1 MNLHDLITLRQSGVR
16 SVNVEQDL
24 SNEDV
29 AAGYVL
35 TAQSRACLGRMM
47 AEINGMAPHRAWTLT
62 GPYGSGKSYFGLFL
76 LNLLSTQQH
85 GYRKALSQLQS
96 VDLPLAEQVTR
107 QTFLGTKRGFLPV
120 AITGYRT
127 TFQECLAHGLVKSL
141 NPLSHDLRVKSVL
154 ERLEPALAGHSRS
167 VMNWLQDL
175 LLILT
180 SEPHQYSGLL
190 FVFDEMG
197 KPLEYAASHPDQADI
212 YLLQELAEFANRSGD
227 TPLVFVGILHQA
239 FERYAVL
246 MDSTTQREWAKV
258 QGRFEDIAFQEPPEL
273 QMRLISSAF
282 EYTSP
287 KLMVELISTQKEQA
301 LQASR
306 AGWLPAMMKEDELVD
321 LAQRTYPMHPT
332 TFIALP
338 HIFRRLAQNE
348 RSIFAYLAS
357 YEPCGFQEFLAQH
370 SIPDVIRLP
379 HLFDYLA
386 ANFQGRLYTSSR
398 ARALTETLE
407 RLNNSIRLSCLDA
420 EILKTIGLLNWLGE
434 VSHVQA
440 TEACIISALRTS
452 SNSDEEIRQALSSLQ
467 KRSIIVYR
475 RFNQAYAI
483 WQGSDVDI
491 EDRLQRAQEQMT
503 TAFSLA
509 DAVQRYLPPRPLIAR
524 RHSYEKGIIRYF
536 EVRYVDM
543 QTLNTISLV
552 PNPGASGSVLICL
565 PGNHAEQERFRNWAQ
580 TELRGQSN
588 ILVGVSRRV
597 SRLYE
602 LLHELRSLVWVN
614 ENTPELRDDPVA
626 RRELRTRISSVEGMI
641 RHQLD
646 QSISLNRL
654 SESAGCTWLWQG
666 NEVTPRLGE
675 SLSHLLS
682 TICDE
687 LYPYSPVI
695 KNELI
700 NRRVP
705 SPQAAAARRNLIEAM
720 LTHPD
725 IPGLGIEGYP
735 PERSM
740 YESILKAG
748 GLHREGDSGKWE
760 FSAPI
765 AGNDTS
771 LHLLPSWQKLEEM
784 VFPVEPVLQPLK
796 EVYACLTAPPYGIA
810 DGVLPIFLFVFWH
823 VHQDEMT
830 IYREGTLLPEPQMAD
845 WEVLIRRPD
854 LFSVS
859 GCRVTGNRLAVVERL
874 ARGLQTEPAVMPVV
888 RTLIRRLKQLPE
900 YAWRTRQLPDSAIQ
914 LRTAIDQA
922 RSPERFLFFDLPLA
936 LGLAA
941 FEESSQPSAERL
953 EEFFQ
958 RLNTALESLMNA
970 TPRCREWARDEF
982 LAACGLP
989 GGNPGWELFYEL
1001 ADGMIHRTTH
1011 PQLLPLLKRVVESS
1025 DLQAALDSTLALI
1038 ANRPLRTWTDAD
1050 AERFQMQ
1057 ARYLGNLLKERRS
1070 EEEAERLLTP
1080 SQRLRSQ
1087 QLSVEIQQYLTEHYH
1102 DSSPVI
1108 QAAIRRLMHQWDAQ
1122 ADLEDD

>member
-1 MNLHDLITLRQSGVR
+1 
-16 SVNVEQDL
+16 
-24 SNEDV
+24 
-29 AAGYVL
+29 
-35 TAQSRACLGRMM
+35 
-47 AEINGMAPHRAWTLT
+47 
-62 GPYGSGKSYFGLFL
+62 
-76 LNLLSTQQH
+76 
-85 GYRKALSQLQS
+85 
-96 VDLPLAEQVTR
+96 
-107 QTFLGTKRGFLPV
+107 
-120 AITGYRT
+120 
-127 TFQECLAHGLVKSL
+127 
-141 NPLSHDLRVKSVL
+141 
-154 ERLEPALAGHSRS
+154 
-167 VMNWLQDL
+167 
-175 LLILT
+175 
-180 SEPHQYSGLL
+180 
-190 FVFDEMG
+190 
-197 KPLEYAASHPDQADI
+197 
-212 YLLQELAEFANRSGD
+212 
-227 TPLVFVGILHQA
+227 
-239 FERYAVL
+239 
-246 MDSTTQREWAKV
+246 
-258 QGRFEDIAFQEPPEL
+258 
-273 QMRLISSAF
+273 
-282 EYTSP
+282 
-287 KLMVELISTQKEQA
+287 
-301 LQASR
+301 
-306 AGWLPAMMKEDELVD
+306 
-321 LAQRTYPMHPT
+321 
-332 TFIALP
+332 
-338 HIFRRLAQNE
+338 
-348 RSIFAYLAS
+348 
-357 YEPCGFQEFLAQH
+357 
-370 SIPDVIRLP
+370 
-379 HLFDYLA
+379 
-386 ANFQGRLYTSSR
+386 
-398 ARALTETLE
+398 
-407 RLNNSIRLSCLDA
+407 
-420 EILKTIGLLNWLGE
+420 
-434 VSHVQA
+434 
-440 TEACIISALRTS
+440 
-452 SNSDEEIRQALSSLQ
+452 
-467 KRSIIVYR
+467 
-475 RFNQAYAI
+475 
-483 WQGSDVDI
+483 
-491 EDRLQRAQEQMT
+491 MT

-705 SPQAAAARRNLIEAM
+705 STQAAAARRNLIEAM

-953 EEFFQ
+953 ELFQ
-958 RLNTALESLMNA
+958 R
-970 TPRCREWARDEF
+970 
-982 LAACGLP
+982 
-989 GGNPGWELFYEL
+989 
-1001 ADGMIHRTTH
+1001 
-1011 PQLLPLLKRVVESS
+1011 
-1025 DLQAALDSTLALI
+1025 
-1038 ANRPLRTWTDAD
+1038 
-1050 AERFQMQ
+1050 
-1057 ARYLGNLLKERRS
+1057 
-1070 EEEAERLLTP
+1070 
-1080 SQRLRSQ
+1080 
-1087 QLSVEIQQYLTEHYH
+1087 
-1102 DSSPVI
+1102 
-1108 QAAIRRLMHQWDAQ
+1108 
-1122 ADLEDD
+1122 